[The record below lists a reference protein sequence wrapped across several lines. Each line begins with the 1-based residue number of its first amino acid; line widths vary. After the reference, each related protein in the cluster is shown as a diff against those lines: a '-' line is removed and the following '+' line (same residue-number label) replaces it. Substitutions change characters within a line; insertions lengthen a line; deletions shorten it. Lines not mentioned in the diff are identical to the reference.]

1 MTRVA
6 IIGNAGGCNTQ
17 RVPAIS
23 HKISRTHNLPVHPID
38 HLQWRPGWV
47 PVPPDEF
54 ARQHD
59 ALLAQERWIIDG
71 WGPWDAIR
79 ARFEHADTIHCG

>member
-6 IIGNAGGCNTQ
+6 FIGNAGGGKSTL
-17 RVPAIS
+17 
-23 HKISRTHNLPVHPID
+23 SRNLGRARDLPMYPID
-38 HLQWRPGWV
+38 QLQWRPGWM
-47 PVPPDEF
+47 PVPPDDF

-71 WGPWDAIR
+71 WGP
-79 ARFEHADTIHCG
+79 